1 MTVLGAATRWVR
13 HLFGRR
19 AATPPQPGDSS
30 DKTGGYYGRRVEEDR
45 TWTVYHVFTGVP
57 ARIAGKIMMRLTRS
71 DATDRMLKL
80 NKRNQGE
87 DTLQDPPRPNEV
99 VRK

>member
-13 HLFGRR
+13 HLLAPSGGKP
-19 AATPPQPGDSS
+19 AQPRDSS
-30 DKTGGYYGRRVEEDR
+30 DKTGGYYGRRVEKDR

-87 DTLQDPPRPNEV
+87 DTLQDPPQPNEV